1 MMYRTVA
8 VVLALTGAAL
18 VPCRVATS
26 TAAGLQPGVAP
37 VTITAHD
44 YGFAGPDRIPAGMT
58 TVEVINEGHDLHH
71 AQLVRL
77 AQGKTAADFAAAMK
91 ASPNRLPSWISFV
104 GGPNAVLPGDRS
116 SATMQLNA
124 GQYLILCLI
133 PDNAGVP
140 HVALGMERPLTVTAA
155 VAASSIEPT
164 PDITITAND
173 FYFDLSKPI
182 TAGPH
187 TIQVTNGGSQAHEV
201 VLVKLASGATVKEF
215 LAAVEPGAAGPPPG
229 RPLGGIVGLDREGR
243 GYFTSTFEPGRY
255 ALICFFPDVKTGTP
269 HFSHGMTREFTVD

>member
-1 MMYRTVA
+1 MSHSGTQISGKGSLHASWPVGPRLPPQIA
-8 VVLALTGAAL
+8 QA
-18 VPCRVATS
+18 
-26 TAAGLQPGVAP
+26 QP
-37 VTITAHD
+37 
-44 YGFAGPDRIPAGMT
+44 
-58 TVEVINEGHDLHH
+58 DLH
-71 AQLVRL
+71 VC
-77 AQGKTAADFAAAMK
+77 
-91 ASPNRLPSWISFV
+91 
-104 GGPNAVLPGDRS
+104 RS
-116 SATMQLNA
+116 VD
-124 GQYLILCLI
+124 
-133 PDNAGVP
+133 P
-140 HVALGMERPLTVTAA
+140 
-155 VAASSIEPT
+155 SSIEPT